1 MDRVTFPRQDAK
13 VVPSQSEE
21 DHQRRDDALP
31 VGSHQ
36 SYPLQ
41 QSTKPPP
48 KHKEGTKKE
57 QPGEQQVS
65 NPYEQPF
72 TLEAALS
79 LSLEDQTVPW
89 YLQGYDLFMETRTS
103 KYQTH
108 AHTSKNQSKRKIYI
122 YIPPTHL
129 LRYAPCFSSLV

>member
-1 MDRVTFPRQDAK
+1 MDRLAFPRQNAK
-13 VVPSQSEE
+13 VAPTQSEAKL
-21 DHQRRDDALP
+21 QQRDDGLP

-41 QSTKPPP
+41 QTTKQQSKP
-48 KHKEGTKKE
+48 KEERNKE
-57 QPGEQQVS
+57 QPGVQQVS

-103 KYQTH
+103 KYPPHSHTITH
-108 AHTSKNQSKRKIYI
+108 Q
-122 YIPPTHL
+122 
-129 LRYAPCFSSLV
+129 

>member
-1 MDRVTFPRQDAK
+1 MDWKPENPLGLHPSMNRLAFPRQNAK
-13 VVPSQSEE
+13 VAPTQSEE
-21 DHQRRDDALP
+21 KLQRRDDGLP

-79 LSLEDQTVPW
+79 LSLDDQTVPW

-103 KYQTH
+103 KYPQHSRTI
-108 AHTSKNQSKRKIYI
+108 TNQ
-122 YIPPTHL
+122 
-129 LRYAPCFSSLV
+129 

>member
-41 QSTKPPP
+41 QTTKQQSKP
-48 KHKEGTKKE
+48 KEERNKE
-57 QPGEQQVS
+57 QPGVQQEAS
-65 NPYEQPF
+65 RYEQPF

-79 LSLEDQTVPW
+79 LSLYDQTVPW

-103 KYQTH
+103 KYPPLSRTI
-108 AHTSKNQSKRKIYI
+108 TNQ
-122 YIPPTHL
+122 
-129 LRYAPCFSSLV
+129 

>member
-1 MDRVTFPRQDAK
+1 MDRLPFPSK
-13 VVPSQSEE
+13 VFPSQSEE
-21 DHQRRDDALP
+21 EHQQKGDGLP

-41 QSTKPPP
+41 Q
-48 KHKEGTKKE
+48 KEETHKE
-57 QPGEQQVS
+57 QPGVQQVS

-79 LSLEDQTVPW
+79 LSLDDQTVPW

-103 KYQTH
+103 KYHTH
-108 AHTSKNQSKRKIYI
+108 THTTIINLIKKKDIY
-122 YIPPTHL
+122 L
-129 LRYAPCFSSLV
+129 

>member
-1 MDRVTFPRQDAK
+1 MDRLPFPRQDAK
-13 VVPSQSEE
+13 VAPTQSEAKL
-21 DHQRRDDALP
+21 QQRDDGLP

-41 QSTKPPP
+41 QTTKPPP
-48 KHKEGTKKE
+48 KPKDERNKE
-57 QPGEQQVS
+57 QPGGQLEA
-65 NPYEQPF
+65 NPYVQPF

-103 KYQTH
+103 KYPPHSRTI
-108 AHTSKNQSKRKIYI
+108 TNQ
-122 YIPPTHL
+122 
-129 LRYAPCFSSLV
+129 

>member
-1 MDRVTFPRQDAK
+1 MDRATFPRQDAK

-79 LSLEDQTVPW
+79 LSLDEQTVPW
-89 YLQGYDLFMETRTS
+89 YLHGYDLFIETRTS
-103 KYQTH
+103 KYHTH
-108 AHTSKNQSKRKIYI
+108 AHHHYKHNKKERNISTN
-122 YIPPTHL
+122 
-129 LRYAPCFSSLV
+129 